1 MCLDKRV
8 RAVCVAQ
15 NHSDDASRTRC
26 DTRVFGEDTT
36 TVSEKHV
43 WIMRGWLENE
53 CNDRENGIRVVQATI
68 E

>member
-36 TVSEKHV
+36 TVSETCVDHE
-43 WIMRGWLENE
+43 G
-53 CNDRENGIRVVQATI
+53 VVGK
-68 E
+68 